1 MFKKRERMVGN
12 YHDEIAYLHEIIE
25 RVFVLSRM
33 GTVQE
38 INQFLTE
45 NLKRKDNNGSY

>member
-12 YHDEIAYLHEIIE
+12 YRDEIAYLYEIIE

-38 INQFLTE
+38 INQFLIEITKKE
-45 NLKRKDNNGSY
+45 GY